1 MSEYTIRKSQ
11 DYDSFKTVLGNR
23 TVRPAHVKKLKL
35 AIQSDPESIKYNP
48 ILVNEKS
55 EIIDGQHRKAAIE
68 QLGLPVYYVTVE
80 GLILEDV
87 QKLNSVAK
95 QWQPID
101 YAEAFKQLGNKN
113 YEYYVELK
121 KGQYKEL
128 GLNHDSLM
136 RYLALD
142 NPITSQSFNEGKLKV
157 DNFDETLKLLQQ
169 LHEIGEFYPRYN
181 IRSFAL
187 AYLRF
192 AREERYDHKRMVKQ
206 MKKYANEIIHD
217 NAKEVQYFKELNA
230 VYNWQKGAKNKVFF
244 GTAEYLSQQ

>member
-1 MSEYTIRKSQ
+1 MSEYTIRKSH

-35 AIQSDPESIKYNP
+35 AIQKDPESIKYNP
-48 ILVNEKS
+48 ILVNERS

-68 QLGLPVYYVTVE
+68 QLGLPVYYVTVK
-80 GLILEDV
+80 GLTLEDV

-101 YAEAFKQLGNKN
+101 YAEALKQLGNKN
-113 YEYYVELK
+113 YECYVEVK
-121 KGQYKEL
+121 KNKEL
-128 GLNHDSLM
+128 SLNHDSLM

-157 DNFDETLKLLQQ
+157 ENFEESLKLLVQ

-192 AREERYDHKRMVKQ
+192 AREKRYDHKRMIKQ
-206 MKKYANEIIHD
+206 MKIYSNLIED
-217 NAKEVQYFKELNA
+217 YSKETDYFKALNR
-230 VYNWQKGAKNKVFF
+230 VYNFGKAEKNKVYF
-244 GTAEYLSQQ
+244 GTVEYLQQ